1 MYIRNIFVFNAQ
13 PHDRMLINNKQIKN
27 FTGNTSMEID
37 ADLRVTFLEDFKTAV
52 GEGILE
58 RLDSLVIDMNA
69 HRGTDQTVEYKML
82 GRRNSI
88 NITYG
93 SPMRPRR

>member
-1 MYIRNIFVFNAQ
+1 MYIRNIFIFNAK
-13 PHDRMLINNKQIKN
+13 PNDRMLINNKQIKN
-27 FTGNTSMEID
+27 FTGNTSIKIEP
-37 ADLRVTFLEDFKTAV
+37 DLRVTFLEDFTAAV

-69 HRGTDQTVEYKML
+69 YRGTDQTVEYKML
-82 GRRNSI
+82 GRGDSI